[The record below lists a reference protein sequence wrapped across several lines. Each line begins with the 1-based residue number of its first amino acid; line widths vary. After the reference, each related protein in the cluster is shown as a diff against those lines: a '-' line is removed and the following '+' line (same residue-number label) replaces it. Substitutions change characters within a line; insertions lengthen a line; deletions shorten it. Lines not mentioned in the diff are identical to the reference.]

1 MCRARKSPKKSK
13 YVFYNVPFKNNVLL
27 FLTLKPSIMF
37 TSISFF
43 SDLRLLKFSFP
54 TIVAKYILQKKQVLK
69 GRLLTAKH
77 YQQLGECSICQGQG
91 TNPNV
96 FLKCGHGF
104 CKGCM
109 DRDSRINKVCPLCR
123 VPYGEVQSGN
133 QPVGGDME
141 CSFDRESLPGYG
153 KCGTII
159 VKYNIPDG
167 LQGTTSSLL
176 L

>member
-1 MCRARKSPKKSK
+1 
-13 YVFYNVPFKNNVLL
+13 
-27 FLTLKPSIMF
+27 MF

-43 SDLRLLKFSFP
+43 SDLRLQNFYFR

-69 GRLLTAKH
+69 GRRLKVKR
-77 YQQLGECSICQGQG
+77 YQQLGECSKCEEQC
-91 TNPNV
+91 TNPTV
-96 FLKCGHGF
+96 FPKCGHGF
-104 CKGCM
+104 RKGCM